1 MGKHSKKALPRRSSV
16 PRFVVGA
23 TVLATAV
30 ALAEPLI
37 ARADDGA
44 GVDWDAIARCESGG
58 NWHINTGNGFT
69 GGLQHTDSTWAAYG
83 GRQYAPRAYMASRE
97 QQIAVAEKVKQ
108 GQGLGAWPVCG
119 RHAYDG
125 GARQVRPVVDEK
137 PVAAPPKHAMPA
149 PVMPRPPSSVV
160 RPDVLMGPE
169 LFPSGTTYTASTGD
183 TLTSIADAQHV
194 SGGWQRLVELN
205 NITDPNLIYPGQPIV
220 LD

>member
-1 MGKHSKKALPRRSSV
+1 MGRHSRPSRRRV
-16 PRFVVGA
+16 TPKFVIG
-23 TVLATAV
+23 ATAV
-30 ALAEPLI
+30 AVTAVVAEPWTL
-37 ARADDGA
+37 AHADSTPGTN
-44 GVDWDAIARCESGG
+44 WDAIAQCESGG
-58 NWHINTGNGFT
+58 NWATNTGNGFY
-69 GGLQHTDSTWAAYG
+69 GGLQFTQSTWHAYG
-83 GRQYAPRAYMASRE
+83 GQGTPQNASRE

-125 GARQVRPVVDEK
+125 GARQVRPVVDVK

-169 LFPSGTTYTASTGD
+169 LFPGGTTYTASVGD
-183 TLTSIADAQHV
+183 TLTSIADVQHV
-194 SGGWQRLVELN
+194 FGGWQRLAELN